1 MANKHY
7 FDNGIVQLHLGNA
20 IDVIE
25 KFQQESVQTVITS
38 PPYFGLR
45 DYGNS
50 LQIGLEDSPEK
61 YVQKLVD
68 VFSKVKK
75 ILKSSGTLWINIG
88 DSYYNYRPGKGQ
100 SLQKQSYTKSLQDLP
115 QKYNP
120 RRGNKLEGLKDK
132 DLIGMP
138 WRLAFALQKDGWFLR
153 SDIIWHKPNPMPE
166 SVQDRPTKSH
176 EYIFLFSKSQDY
188 FYDNESIKEIG
199 VMSELKNKQTV
210 WKIKAQSFLENHFAT
225 YPEELIKPCVL
236 AGTAPNDIVLDPFV
250 GSGTTCV
257 VSQKLNRKSIG
268 IDLNKEYLNIA
279 RKRVEKTNLPLF

>member
-1 MANKHY
+1 VANKQY

-25 KFQQESVQTVITS
+25 NFQQESVQTVITS

-236 AGTAPNDIVLDPFV
+236 AGTAPNDTVLDPFV